1 MTPAKRRKGGPPLR
15 DDLMDTLHTAQAQAT
30 PPRVPFPLTATPM
43 QLARAV
49 AVLAAGFLAAGVL
62 AGLFLRLVLFV
73 AGI

>member
-1 MTPAKRRKGGPPLR
+1 
-15 DDLMDTLHTAQAQAT
+15 
-30 PPRVPFPLTATPM
+30 M

-62 AGLFLRLVLFV
+62 AGLFLRLILFV